1 MPTVFDQLAVMRPT
15 YRILGLTISGLVVVQ
30 AAAIAFAMFGV
41 LHFVDDGDSLNKS
54 LVDDRTGF
62 DGAIGMN
69 IHSIG
74 AMVIS
79 LLAIILLILS
89 FFAKIPGG
97 VKWAGFVFLAVL
109 VQWALAIAAFG
120 APVVGALHGLNAFA
134 IAGLAARAATQA
146 GAVAPEASAPEAA
159 AVS

>member
-1 MPTVFDQLAVMRPT
+1 MRAA
-15 YRILGLTISGLVVVQ
+15 YRVLGLTISGLVVIQ

-41 LHFVDDGDSLNKS
+41 LHFVDDGDLLNKS

-69 IHSIG
+69 IHSVG
-74 AMVIS
+74 AILIS

-109 VQWALAIAAFG
+109 LQWVLAIAAFG
-120 APVVGALHGLNAFA
+120 APAVGALHAVNAFA
-134 IAGLAARAATQA
+134 VAGLGARAAKQA
-146 GAVAPEASAPEAA
+146 SAVAADASAQEAA
-159 AVS
+159 AVT

>member
-1 MPTVFDQLAVMRPT
+1 MRAA
-15 YRILGLTISGLVVVQ
+15 YRVLGLTISGLVVVQ

-54 LVDDRTGF
+54 LVDDRSGF
-62 DGAIGMN
+62 AGAIGMN
-69 IHSIG
+69 IHSVG

-109 VQWALAIAAFG
+109 LQWVLAIAAFG
-120 APVVGALHGLNAFA
+120 APAVGALHAVNAFA
-134 IAGLAARAATQA
+134 VAGLGARAAKQA
-146 GAVAPEASAPEAA
+146 SAVAPDAPATEAA

>member
-1 MPTVFDQLAVMRPT
+1 MRST
-15 YRILGLTISGLVVVQ
+15 YRILGLTIAGLVVVQ

-41 LHFVDDGDSLNKS
+41 LHFVDGGDPLSKS

-79 LLAIILLILS
+79 LLAIILFILS

-109 VQWALAIAAFG
+109 VQWVLAIAAFG
-120 APVVGALHGLNAFA
+120 APVVGALHAVNAFA
-134 IAGLAARAATQA
+134 IAGLGARAAKQA
-146 GAVAPEASAPEAA
+146 SAEAPGAPAPEAA
-159 AVS
+159 TVS

>member
-1 MPTVFDQLAVMRPT
+1 MRAA
-15 YRILGLTISGLVVVQ
+15 YRVLGLTIAGLVVIQ

-41 LHFVDDGDSLNKS
+41 LHFVDDGDSLNKT

-89 FFAKIPGG
+89 FFAKIPAG

-109 VQWALAIAAFG
+109 LQWVLAIAAFG
-120 APVVGALHGLNAFA
+120 APAVGALHAINAFA
-134 IAGLAARAATQA
+134 VAGLGARAAKQA
-146 GAVAPEASAPEAA
+146 SAVAPDTSAPEAA

>member
-1 MPTVFDQLAVMRPT
+1 MRAA
-15 YRILGLTISGLVVVQ
+15 YRVLGLTIAGLVVIQ

-41 LHFVDDGDSLNKS
+41 LHYVDDGDSLNKS
-54 LVDDRTGF
+54 IVEDRTGF
-62 DGAIGMN
+62 DGAMGMN

-89 FFAKIPGG
+89 FFAKIPDG

-109 VQWALAIAAFG
+109 LQWVLAIAAFG
-120 APVVGALHGLNAFA
+120 APVVGALHAVNAFA
-134 IAGLAARAATQA
+134 VAGLGARAAKQ
-146 GAVAPEASAPEAA
+146 ASALAPGASKPEDSR
-159 AVS
+159 VS